1 MKPLLNCALK
11 SIFYSIF
18 LLCLLA
24 NSVIFAQSKKD
35 VQLQVDTLSLKNR
48 ELDEKYRSLEE
59 KCRALES
66 EVKNI
71 QINFLN
77 VSTTMSLVTKSNTD
91 LDAQV
96 KSQST
101 MIQKL
106 ISQNDSLLKVF
117 NISGEAKILAD
128 PKNETDSIIY
138 VIQKYYSAKRW
149 EDRLPLVLNSDK
161 VKPLMAESYQN
172 EFSSETIEKQKINVP
187 NTNYQQ
193 GKTFKVFV
201 DGEITYLKR
210 TAQGFKI
217 DWEATYGYN
226 AKDPSV
232 ICSDKSTSPTTIRVE
247 VKLDDYY
254 PADYGITK
262 SGYVALRISGCIG
275 SCYINLSN
283 SKASELKKIL
293 SDGKYHELIIEGAFK
308 SYYWSYDNS
317 SSLDFFIITKFIKDG
332 WDE

>member
-11 SIFYSIF
+11 SILYSIF

-48 ELDEKYRSLEE
+48 ELDEKCRSLEE

-77 VSTTMSLVTKSNTD
+77 VSTTMSMVTKSNAD

-117 NISGEAKILAD
+117 NISGEALISVD
-128 PKNETDSIIY
+128 PK
-138 VIQKYYSAKRW
+138 K
-149 EDRLPLVLNSDK
+149 
-161 VKPLMAESYQN
+161 
-172 EFSSETIEKQKINVP
+172 
-187 NTNYQQ
+187 
-193 GKTFKVFV
+193 
-201 DGEITYLKR
+201 
-210 TAQGFKI
+210 
-217 DWEATYGYN
+217 
-226 AKDPSV
+226 
-232 ICSDKSTSPTTIRVE
+232 
-247 VKLDDYY
+247 
-254 PADYGITK
+254 
-262 SGYVALRISGCIG
+262 
-275 SCYINLSN
+275 
-283 SKASELKKIL
+283 
-293 SDGKYHELIIEGAFK
+293 
-308 SYYWSYDNS
+308 
-317 SSLDFFIITKFIKDG
+317 
-332 WDE
+332 